1 MEDHQGDGNR
11 PESTEPSSKE
21 EEISVIKKTY
31 SEEDTLELWPTLTHD
46 ERLDIFR
53 NLNRTDLENLFI
65 NLDTDSQAEMYGIL
79 NLEDRRNWI
88 RILDADDVTDLIQA
102 LPDELKQDALD
113 LLDNYSRAE
122 VKALLAYEEDEA
134 GGLMNPRFTR
144 LRPEFTSDQAIKYL
158 YAQSQGKTETIYY
171 GYVCDKNQVLLG
183 VVSLRQL
190 FKSAPSMLISDLM
203 IKELVTITA
212 DQAQEEVAKLFS
224 THNLLA
230 IPVVNEA
237 NIMQGIV
244 TFDDIVSV
252 VQEEATE
259 DIQKIGGSEALDAP
273 YLQINFL
280 EMIKKRAGWLLFLFV
295 GEMFTAT
302 AMQRYEGE
310 IKRAVVLALF
320 IPLVISSGGNAG
332 SQATTLIIR
341 AMALGEIRLQDWFKV
356 FFRELGS
363 GVCLGAILG
372 SIGLLRILLW
382 PNSNIVYGEQHL
394 LIAFVVAVALVGV
407 VLWGSL
413 AGSMLPFILRAFKL
427 DPATASAP
435 FVATV
440 VDVTGL
446 IIYFSVAKF
455 FLTGT
460 LL

>member
-1 MEDHQGDGNR
+1 MSDNQGDDNKL
-11 PESTEPSSKE
+11 EQYNSSSKE
-21 EEISVIKKTY
+21 DDKSLINDSYSLEE
-31 SEEDTLELWPTLTHD
+31 TLELWPTLSYD
-46 ERLDIFR
+46 ERLDVFR
-53 NLNRTDLENLFI
+53 NLNRADLEDLFI

-88 RILDADDVTDLIQA
+88 RILDADDITDLIQA
-102 LPDELKQDALD
+102 LGDEFKQDAFN

-122 VKALLAYEEDEA
+122 VKALLAYEEDVA

-144 LRPEFTSDQAIKYL
+144 LRPEFTVDQAIKYL

-171 GYVCDKNQVLLG
+171 GYVCDKNQILQG
-183 VVSLRQL
+183 VVSLREL
-190 FKSAPSMLISDLM
+190 FKSAPSMPICDLM
-203 IKELVTITA
+203 NKDLVTISA
-212 DQAQEEVAKLFS
+212 DEAQEEVAKLFS
-224 THNLLA
+224 THNFLA
-230 IPVVNEA
+230 IPVVDEKNV
-237 NIMQGIV
+237 MQGIV

-259 DIQKIGGSEALDAP
+259 DIQKIGGTQALDAP
-273 YLQINFL
+273 YLQIDFL

-310 IKRAVVLALF
+310 IQRAVVLALF

-341 AMALGEIRLQDWFKV
+341 ALALGEVRLQDWFKV
-356 FFRELGS
+356 FLREIGS

-372 SIGLLRILLW
+372 SIGLVRIILW
-382 PNSNIVYGEQHL
+382 PNSTVVYGEHYL
-394 LIAFVVAVALVGV
+394 AIAMVVSISLVGV

-413 AGSMLPFILRAFKL
+413 AGSMLPFILRFFKL

-446 IIYFSVAKF
+446 VIYFTVAKF
-455 FLTGT
+455 FLTGI